1 MNEQERNEKLG
12 RTVVGIGWF
21 IFVFKFLVITSVI
34 AGTVLYFLG
43 KPLWI
48 APIIAVAVVYLN
60 GFEDGVVFNESLYDR
75 RSAFAF

>member
-21 IFVFKFLVITSVI
+21 IFVFKFLVITFVI
-34 AGTVLYFLG
+34 AGVVLYFLG

-48 APIIAVAVVYLN
+48 APIIAV
-60 GFEDGVVFNESLYDR
+60 GVFIAYKMVWGMIWRIIDR
-75 RSAFAF
+75 ISIQK

>member
-21 IFVFKFLVITSVI
+21 IFVFKFIVITSVI
-34 AGTVLYFLG
+34 AGVVLYFLG

-48 APIIAVAVVYLN
+48 APIIAV
-60 GFEDGVVFNESLYDR
+60 GVFIAYKMVWGMIWRIIDR
-75 RSAFAF
+75 ISIQK